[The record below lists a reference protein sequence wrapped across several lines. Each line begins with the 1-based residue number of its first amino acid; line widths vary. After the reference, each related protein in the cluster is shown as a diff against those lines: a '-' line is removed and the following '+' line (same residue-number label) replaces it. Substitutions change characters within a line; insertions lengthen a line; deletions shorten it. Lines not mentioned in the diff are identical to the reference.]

1 MPTTTTGPRFRTAGA
16 VMLIGLAFLPGL
28 LATLPLA
35 FNGAQHT
42 LGALGHATMP
52 EGTTASLGW
61 GLILLAAAALPFV
74 AAPAALIVARARRV
88 SRERT
93 VSVCAKTV
101 LICGVVS
108 CLIAMVSAAV

>member
-1 MPTTTTGPRFRTAGA
+1 MRTTTTDPRLRTAGA

-28 LATLPLA
+28 LAALPLA
-35 FNGAQHT
+35 FNGTQHT

-61 GLILLAAAALPFV
+61 GLTLLAAALLPFV
-74 AAPAALIVARARRV
+74 AAPAALIVARARGL

-93 VSVCAKTV
+93 VSFCAAAV
-101 LICGVVS
+101 LICGVLA
-108 CLIAMVSAAV
+108 CLMAMVSAAV